1 MANFQTAPDAVLKR
15 IPPWLP
21 ADIQDVLRQPG
32 TYALE
37 LTDGLKLPM
46 GNDTWKGPQARL
58 VAVWG
63 GADGQRLDVVPQ
75 APLVRVD
82 PLTPADPPPADNV
95 YVYLVRFL
103 TDDFNGKC
111 YGGTML
117 EGRLSANSARW
128 GPKGGRFTEP
138 LRVTFLPEEP
148 VSPGLAKI
156 PAGGG
161 TIFVNALIDEC
172 LRQGM
177 TIPDQIA
184 YTLATAEHEGGLGP
198 TLREWWGAPLP
209 HTVVT
214 DEAWRRTGNRV
225 KDYYPYYGRGYVQ
238 LTHKGNYARAGDRL
252 RLPMVDDPDLA
263 LHRDVAINVLVYG
276 MIHSFTG
283 AQLGRFIDGHN
294 PPDFVNA
301 RRVVNGLDAADAIAA
316 LARGYQA
323 RVQQRLTA
331 LGR

>member
-1 MANFQTAPDAVLKR
+1 MANFQTAPDRVLR
-15 IPPWLP
+15 SIPPWLP

-37 LTDGLKLPM
+37 VTDQLMLPM
-46 GNDTWKGPQARL
+46 GNSTWKGPQARL

-75 APLVRVD
+75 APVVRVD
-82 PLTPADPPPADNV
+82 PLTPADPPPSDNV

-103 TDDFNGKC
+103 TDDLNGKC
-111 YGGTML
+111 FGGTML
-117 EGRLSANSARW
+117 EGRLSADSARW
-128 GPKGGRFTEP
+128 GKQGGRFTEP

-148 VSPGLAKI
+148 VASGVARI

-161 TIFVNALIDEC
+161 EVFVNALIAEC

-198 TLREWWGAPLP
+198 PVRESWGAPRP

-214 DEAWRRTGNRV
+214 DEAWRRTGARV
-225 KDYYPYYGRGYVQ
+225 KAYYPYYGRGYVQ
-238 LTHKGNYARAGDRL
+238 LTHKGNYARHGRRL
-252 RLPMVDDPDLA
+252 GLPLVDDPDLV
-263 LHRDVAINVLVYG
+263 LHRDLAINVLVNG

-283 AQLGRFIDGHN
+283 AQLSTFINGKD

-301 RRVVNGLDAADAIAA
+301 RRVVNALDAAESIAA
-316 LARGYQA
+316 LARDYQA
-323 RVQQRLTA
+323 RVRARLAA